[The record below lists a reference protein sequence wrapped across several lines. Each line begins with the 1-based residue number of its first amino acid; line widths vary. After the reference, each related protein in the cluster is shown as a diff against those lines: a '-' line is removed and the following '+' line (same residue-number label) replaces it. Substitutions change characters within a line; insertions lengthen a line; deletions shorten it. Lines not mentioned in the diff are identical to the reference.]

1 MPALALVDRLY
12 QDLRYTLRS
21 LARSKAYTAVAV
33 LSLALG
39 LGSAVAIF
47 SLVDGILLQPLTYYR
62 PDQLVLLRE
71 VVPPLQ
77 GIYAD
82 LPVNFRHYRFWRREA
97 RSTVDIG
104 AFRAESWTLTGA
116 GEPQVLDAAE
126 VSASLFSVLRVVP
139 QVGRLF
145 LPEEEQEG
153 RNRVVVLTDHLWR
166 LRFGASPALVGRSIL
181 LDGIS
186 HTVVGIL
193 PPSFHFP
200 KKDDLGP
207 LARLGER
214 TEIFRPLGKAEA
226 GWDGDYDW
234 IVFARLRPGVSP
246 AKART
251 ELDLLEERIVREYGV
266 SPGLRVTLR
275 PLQEVMGAPVR
286 TGLYALLAAVC
297 MLLVIVSINLA
308 NLLLARSS
316 VRATEFSLRVAL
328 GASRASLVR
337 QVLTETVLLS
347 LAGGLLGV
355 VAAGVTLRA
364 FVAAA
369 PVDLPRLAEVRL
381 DLRVWLFAFGL
392 ALVCG
397 LLSGL
402 TPALRLAGMDPQGTL
417 RAGSRSITESRP
429 ILRLREILVTGEVAL
444 STLLLVLAGLL
455 VASLVR
461 LQRVDKGFRAERA
474 VAVNLQLPQT
484 SYPKAQERSGYF
496 DRALDGVRSLPGVR
510 SAAFISK
517 LPLTGEWSVN
527 SIQLEGADKDVVD
540 PESHGMLMVNV
551 RFVSPDYFETMG
563 IPLLRGRDFSA
574 GDRDRGDADNLGVA
588 IVSKRLAAKLWPG
601 RDPLG
606 RRFRTG
612 SRVGQVAVVGV
623 VGDVYNG
630 RLDQPPTLVVYV
642 PFWRRSP
649 GHGDLVLRTDALPSA
664 LLPAVRRR
672 LWSIDPGIPVQS
684 MRTLTEIVEES
695 LGARRFKAQLA
706 TGFALFALLLAAL
719 GIYGVVAYGVTLRR
733 REIGVR
739 MALGARIQDVLRLIL
754 ASGLR
759 PVLLGLAIGI
769 ILALLASQLI
779 RSLLFGMSA
788 SDPLTIAGVAGGLA
802 CIAGMACLVPALDAA
817 RTDPASV
824 LHEG

>member
-1 MPALALVDRLY
+1 
-12 QDLRYTLRS
+12 
-21 LARSKAYTAVAV
+21 
-33 LSLALG
+33 
-39 LGSAVAIF
+39 
-47 SLVDGILLQPLTYYR
+47 PLTYHR

-71 VVPPLQ
+71 VVPSLQ
-77 GIYAD
+77 NFYAD
-82 LPVNFRHYRFWRREA
+82 LPVNFRHYRFWRQEA
-97 RSTVDIG
+97 RSTLDIG
-104 AFRAESWTLTGA
+104 AFRAQSWTLTGA
-116 GEPQVLDAAE
+116 GEPQTLDAAE
-126 VSASLFSVLRVVP
+126 VSASLFSVLGVVP
-139 QVGRLF
+139 QVGRSF

-166 LRFGASPALVGRSIL
+166 LRFGASPAVVGRSVL
-181 LDGIS
+181 LDGIP

-214 TEIFRPLGKAEA
+214 SEIFRPLGKAEA
-226 GWDGDYDW
+226 GWNGDYDW
-234 IVFARLRPGVSP
+234 IVFARLRPGVSL
-246 AKART
+246 AKARS
-251 ELDLLEERIVREYGV
+251 EFDLLEKRIVREYGV
-266 SPGLRVTLR
+266 SPGLGVTLR
-275 PLQEVMGAPVR
+275 PLQEVIGAPVR

-297 MLLVIVSINLA
+297 LLLVIVSVNLA

-316 VRATEFSLRVAL
+316 VRATEFSLRVTL

-369 PVDLPRLAEVRL
+369 PIDLPRLAEVRL
-381 DLRVWLFAFGL
+381 DLRVWLLAFGL
-392 ALVCG
+392 ALICG

-402 TPALRLAGMDPQGTL
+402 APALRLAGMDPQRTL
-417 RAGSRSITESRP
+417 RAGSRSVTESRSN
-429 ILRLREILVTGEVAL
+429 LRLRELLVAGEVAL

-455 VASLVR
+455 VGSLVR

-484 SYPKAQERSGYF
+484 SYPKTQERSGYF
-496 DRALDGVRSLPGVR
+496 DRALEGVRSLPGVR
-510 SAAFISK
+510 SAAFTSK
-517 LPLTGEWSVN
+517 LPLTGESSVN

-540 PESHGMLMVNV
+540 PESQGMLTVNV
-551 RFVSPDYFETMG
+551 RFVSPDYFATMG

-574 GDRDRGDADNLGVA
+574 SDRDRGDADNLGVA
-588 IVSKRLAAKLWPG
+588 IVSERVAAKLWPG

-642 PFWRRSP
+642 PFWRRAP
-649 GHGDLVLRTDALPSA
+649 GHGDLVLRTDALSLA
-664 LLPAVRRR
+664 LLPAIRRC
-672 LWSIDPGIPVQS
+672 LWSIDPGIPVPS
-684 MRTLTEIVEES
+684 MRTLTEIIEES
-695 LGARRFKAQLA
+695 LGARRFQAQLA

-719 GIYGVVAYGVTLRR
+719 GIYGVVAYGVTQRR

-759 PVLLGLAIGI
+759 PVLLGLAAGVV
-769 ILALLASQLI
+769 LALLAGQFI
-779 RSLLFGMSA
+779 RSLLYGMSA
-788 SDPLTIAGVAGGLA
+788 SDPLTIAGVAAGLA
-802 CIAGMACLVPALDAA
+802 WIANMACLVPALDAA

-824 LHEG
+824 LRGG

>member
-1 MPALALVDRLY
+1 
-12 QDLRYTLRS
+12 
-21 LARSKAYTAVAV
+21 
-33 LSLALG
+33 
-39 LGSAVAIF
+39 
-47 SLVDGILLQPLTYYR
+47 
-62 PDQLVLLRE
+62 
-71 VVPPLQ
+71 
-77 GIYAD
+77 
-82 LPVNFRHYRFWRREA
+82 
-97 RSTVDIG
+97 
-104 AFRAESWTLTGA
+104 
-116 GEPQVLDAAE
+116 
-126 VSASLFSVLRVVP
+126 
-139 QVGRLF
+139 
-145 LPEEEQEG
+145 
-153 RNRVVVLTDHLWR
+153 VVVLTDHLWR
-166 LRFGASPALVGRSIL
+166 RSFGASPALVGKSIL
-181 LDGIS
+181 LDGIP

-193 PPSFHFP
+193 PPSFRFP

-214 TEIFRPLGKAEA
+214 SEIFRPLGNAEES
-226 GWDGDYDW
+226 WSGDYDW
-234 IVFARLRPGVSP
+234 IVFARLRRSVSL
-246 AKART
+246 AQARA
-251 ELDLLEERIVREYGV
+251 EFDLLEERIVREHGA
-266 SPGLRVTLR
+266 SPGLRVQLR
-275 PLQEVMGAPVR
+275 LLQEVMGAPVR

-297 MLLVIVSINLA
+297 MLLVIVSVNLA

-337 QVLTETVLLS
+337 QVLTETMLLS
-347 LAGGLLGV
+347 VAGGLLGV
-355 VAAGVTLRA
+355 AAAGATLRA

-369 PVDLPRLAEVRL
+369 PIDLPRLAEVRL
-381 DLRVWLFAFGL
+381 DMRVWLFAFGL

-402 TPALRLAGMDPQGTL
+402 TPALRLAGMDPQETL

-429 ILRLREILVTGEVAL
+429 TLRLREILVAGEVAL
-444 STLLLVLAGLL
+444 CTILLVLAGLL
-455 VASLVR
+455 VGSLVR
-461 LQRVDKGFRAERA
+461 LQRVDKGFRAEHA
-474 VAVNLQLPQT
+474 VAVTVQLPQT

-517 LPLTGEWSVN
+517 LPLTGEVSVN

-540 PESHGMLMVNV
+540 PESHGMLTVNV

-588 IVSKRLAAKLWPG
+588 IVSKRVAAKLWPG
-601 RDPLG
+601 SDPLG

-623 VGDVYNG
+623 VGDIYNG

-664 LLPAVRRR
+664 LLPAIRRS
-672 LWSIDPGIPVQS
+672 LWSIDPGIPVPS
-684 MRTLTEIVEES
+684 MRPLTEIVEES
-695 LGARRFKAQLA
+695 FGARRFQVQLA

-719 GIYGVVAYGVTLRR
+719 GIYGVVAYGVTQRR

-739 MALGARIQDVLRLIL
+739 MALGACIQDVLRLIL
-754 ASGLR
+754 SRGLR
-759 PVLLGLAIGI
+759 PVLLGLAVGLV
-769 ILALLASQLI
+769 LALLAGQLV
-779 RSLLFGMSA
+779 RSLLFDISA
-788 SDPLTIAGVAGGLA
+788 SDPLTIAGVALMLTS
-802 CIAGMACLVPALDAA
+802 IAGFACLLPALDASQ
-817 RTDPASV
+817 TDPASV
-824 LHEG
+824 LHER